1 MVVPAHCV
9 CINLLSDGAVA
20 LWLHCGTV
28 CWQQPHSIR
37 QEHEALMNAGF
48 KPMAVA
54 MQQMIEQMQEG
65 KMEME
70 ISSWCHT
77 AVNVL
82 SNLLTSLQLVLSDR
96 DSKEEESKED
106 SNEDSDM

>member
-1 MVVPAHCV
+1 M
-9 CINLLSDGAVA
+9 
-20 LWLHCGTV
+20 
-28 CWQQPHSIR
+28 
-37 QEHEALMNAGF
+37 MNAGF

-70 ISSWCHT
+70 ISSWCHM

-82 SNLLTSLQLVLSDR
+82 SNLLT
-96 DSKEEESKED
+96 
-106 SNEDSDM
+106 

>member
-1 MVVPAHCV
+1 
-9 CINLLSDGAVA
+9 
-20 LWLHCGTV
+20 
-28 CWQQPHSIR
+28 
-37 QEHEALMNAGF
+37 MNAGF

-77 AVNVL
+77 AVYVL

-96 DSKEEESKED
+96 DSKEESKED
-106 SNEDSDM
+106 SNEDSDV